1 MIAPL
6 ADELARLEAVARYAI
21 LDPLPDSAFE
31 RLAQLAAQFFRVP
44 IALVNIVTADS
55 SWSKACVGVDLRR
68 LDRQLSFC
76 ARTIE
81 QNGVLVSL
89 DLARDPRF
97 AGHPLVAGV
106 GGFRFYAGAPLQT
119 ADGYNVGTLCVLDH
133 APRAEVTA
141 VEREALVNLA
151 ALAVDELELR
161 RARLEAEREA
171 ATRQRLVDDLRRAT
185 ARAETLAA
193 VSALADLDLDP
204 GALVDSAASLLAR
217 VCPLD
222 WAGLVRE
229 DEGHLSVATAWQPP
243 GAGGQTPFPAG
254 ALDGAVRD
262 LLGRAGTWG
271 TWEAPVFLEGAPW
284 AFQAPRGVSA
294 RGEPVPEGVGG
305 AVLAPLGSLGGTRYL
320 LAAARLT
327 ARPWS
332 RADRDLFGVASRT
345 VAGALLRQEREGQ
358 MLREARRDPLTGLGN
373 RRALD
378 AALEFPGPPRAVA
391 VLDLDGFK
399 RVNDREGHARGDV
412 LLRLFAGAL
421 AAELPPGDALYRLGG
436 DEFVLVLKD
445 VANAEDAHA
454 AVLEGVDAAVAAA
467 RAAGFREVG
476 ASFGVV
482 LWPGEA
488 QGGAAAL
495 GLADERMYEDKRR
508 RTGPRER

>member
-1 MIAPL
+1 MVASLPV
-6 ADELARLEAVARYAI
+6 DELARLEAVARYAI
-21 LDPLPDSAFE
+21 LDSLPETAFG

-44 IALVNIVTADS
+44 IALVNILTADS
-55 SWSKACVGVDLRR
+55 SWSQACVGVDLRR
-68 LDRQLSFC
+68 LDRHLSFC
-76 ARTIE
+76 TRTIE
-81 QNGVLVSL
+81 QSGVLVSL
-89 DLARDPRF
+89 DLTRDPRF
-97 AGHPLVAGV
+97 ADHPLVTGA
-106 GGFRFYAGAPLQT
+106 GGFRFYAGAPLRT
-119 ADGYNVGTLCVLDH
+119 PDGHNVGTLCVLDH

-171 ATRQRLVDDLRRAT
+171 VTRQRLVDELRRAT
-185 ARAETLAA
+185 HHAETLAA

-204 GALVDSAASLLAR
+204 GALVNSAAPLLAR

-222 WAGLVRE
+222 WVGLVR
-229 DEGHLSVATAWQPP
+229 DEGGDLGVETAWPPP
-243 GAGGQTPFPAG
+243 GAEGEPSPLPQ
-254 ALDGAVRD
+254 ALRTAVRT
-262 LLGRAGTWG
+262 LLGRAA
-271 TWEAPVFLEGAPW
+271 TWEAPLFLEGGSRVS
-284 AFQAPRGVSA
+284 QAPHGALARRGP
-294 RGEPVPEGVGG
+294 GLEGGGG

-332 RADRDLFGVASRT
+332 QADRDLFGVASRT
-345 VAGALLRQEREGQ
+345 VAGALLRQEREGR

-378 AALEFPGPPRAVA
+378 AALETGAAPRALA

-399 RVNDREGHARGDV
+399 GVNDREGHARGDV

-421 AAELPPGDALYRLGG
+421 AAALPPGGALYRLGG
-436 DEFVLVLKD
+436 DEFVLVLEG
-445 VANAEDAHA
+445 VEDAGCAHA
-454 AVLEGVDAAVAAA
+454 DVLEGVDAAVAAA

-476 ASFGVV
+476 ASFGVA

-488 QGGAAAL
+488 RDPGAAL
-495 GLADERMYEDKRR
+495 RLADERMYGDKRR
-508 RTGPRER
+508 RAGLRGR

>member
-1 MIAPL
+1 MVASLP
-6 ADELARLEAVARYAI
+6 AEEELARLEAVARYAI
-21 LDPLPDSAFE
+21 LDPLPETAFE

-44 IALVNIVTADS
+44 VALVNIVTADS

-89 DLARDPRF
+89 DLALDPRF
-97 AGHPLVAGV
+97 TGHPLVAGP

-119 ADGYNVGTLCVLDH
+119 PDGHNVGTLCVLDH
-133 APRAEVTA
+133 APRAEVTQ

-171 ATRQRLVDDLRRAT
+171 ATRQRLVDELRRAT
-185 ARAETLAA
+185 AHAETLAA

-204 GALVDSAASLLAR
+204 DALVKSAVALLAC

-229 DEGHLSVATAWQPP
+229 EEGRLGVETAWHPP
-243 GAGGQTPFPAG
+243 GTSGEMPAPPE
-254 ALDGAVRD
+254 ALRRAVKAR
-262 LLGRAGTWG
+262 LGRGAA
-271 TWEAPVFLEGAPW
+271 WEAPTFFEGPPRASQASHGAP
-284 AFQAPRGVSA
+284 AEIGPTPGGV
-294 RGEPVPEGVGG
+294 PG

-320 LAAARLT
+320 LVAARLT
-327 ARPWS
+327 PRPWS
-332 RADRDLFGVASRT
+332 RADRDLFGVTSRT
-345 VAGALLRQEREGQ
+345 VAGALLRQEREGR
-358 MLREARRDPLTGLGN
+358 MLQEARRDALTGLGN

-378 AALEFPGPPRAVA
+378 AALEEAGPPRALA

-399 RVNDREGHARGDV
+399 GINDREGHARGDV

-421 AAELPPGDALYRLGG
+421 AAELPPGGTLFRLGG
-436 DEFVLVLKD
+436 DEFVLLLEGVTD
-445 VANAEDAHA
+445 AECAQA
-454 AVLEGVDAAVAAA
+454 AVLEGVDAAVAAS

-476 ASFGVV
+476 ASFGVA

-488 QGGAAAL
+488 RGAKAAL
-495 GLADERMYEDKRR
+495 RLADERMYADKRR
-508 RTGPRER
+508 RAGLRGG